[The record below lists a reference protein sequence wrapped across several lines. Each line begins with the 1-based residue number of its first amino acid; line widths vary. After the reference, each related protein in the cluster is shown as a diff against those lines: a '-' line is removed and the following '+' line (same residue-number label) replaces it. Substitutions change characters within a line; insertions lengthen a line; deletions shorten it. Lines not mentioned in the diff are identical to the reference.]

1 MVITNYVYE
10 FLKSIR
16 KLQVQ
21 FKNVKVIEYK
31 EQ

>member
-10 FLKSIR
+10 FLKPIR
-16 KLQVQ
+16 KPQVQ